1 MDIKNFLNTF
11 FKSFDCYEENNG
23 LVFVLPN
30 KYSYAEKRTSFF
42 ITEESNGGFTI
53 SDRGQT
59 LKYLEDEMDV
69 DLANYSNFINKL
81 CKQYEIK
88 LENKVFTAH
97 LASFETNQTMI
108 NLLNFLGAMQTI
120 ANIAVLE
127 N

>member
-11 FKSFDCYEENNG
+11 LTSFDCYEENNG

-30 KYSYAEKRTSFF
+30 KYNYAEKRTSFF
-42 ITEESNGGFTI
+42 ITEETNGGFTI

-59 LKYLEDEMDV
+59 LNYLEDEMDV
-69 DLANYSNFINKL
+69 DLAGYSNFINKL